1 MPAIMER
8 MNRFIII
15 YLGVLLFLRNK
26 INPGYALQAG
36 GKLSI
41 TGLNATNMY
50 YYPALF
56 FFFFEAAL
64 GSASA

>member
-1 MPAIMER
+1 MER

-41 TGLNATNMY
+41 TGLNATNVLL
-50 YYPALF
+50 PDAVFLLF
-56 FFFFEAAL
+56 
-64 GSASA
+64 